1 MTYSTFA
8 YLAGASAARHRFGSG
23 SLRRSYRRG
32 AIAKIYAPPT
42 AQFGEVQAVR
52 CAANITARLAGRP
65 SHFATEPRG
74 GCPRSDTV
82 RRSRKYSGLK
92 QPGFIAWRMW
102 HHLYLVRIP
111 TLAPTTRLFLE
122 WNAAM
127 FLPPN
132 TSHIC
137 DRPEALLLRRPPGVY
152 HLTASFPNYR
162 SSESRP
168 AEAGTE
174 GVTATRKP
182 LRTQAR

>member
-42 AQFGEVQAVR
+42 AQFGEVQAVQ

-65 SHFATEPRG
+65 SQGAAVLDRTQQGGRGNPVSSSPGLSLG
-74 GCPRSDTV
+74 GCGAAFTWYEYQRSPPTRACSWNGT
-82 RRSRKYSGLK
+82 RRCSFR
-92 QPGFIAWRMW
+92 
-102 HHLYLVRIP
+102 P
-111 TLAPTTRLFLE
+111 TLRTYATAR
-122 WNAAM
+122 
-127 FLPPN
+127 
-132 TSHIC
+132 
-137 DRPEALLLRRPPGVY
+137 RPSLLRRPPGVY
-152 HLTASFPNYR
+152 YLTASFPNYR